1 MTETEIRQYALN
13 LVQPSRPL
21 TLAELESY
29 LATAADLL
37 RGSIDQADFK
47 AYIFPLMFF
56 KRISDVYLEE
66 FARALEE
73 SDGDHEFAAF
83 AENHRFA
90 IPEGSLWGDVRSYT
104 ENIGAALQN
113 AFRNIEKANPETLY
127 GIFGNANWTN
137 KDKLPDHKLA
147 ALIEHFSTKT
157 LSNTAVSPDVFGN
170 AYEYLIKRFADQSNK
185 KAGEYYTP
193 RSVVNLLI
201 NILDPA
207 EGESVYDPACGTGG
221 MLIEVIEHV
230 KSSGGNPKT
239 LWGKLYGQE
248 KVLATSAI
256 ARMNLLLHGVE
267 DFKIVRED
275 TLRSPG
281 FYTGNQLAQFD
292 CVVANPPFSLKNW
305 GESEWVSDKWGRNSL
320 GGVPPKGYADWAWVQ
335 HMLISARPKT
345 GRVAVV
351 LPQGALFRQ
360 GAEARIRTHVLRSG
374 VVDAVIGLAPNL
386 FYGTGLAACVV
397 ILSLNKVKVSSGKV
411 LFVNGD
417 QLFKRGRNQ
426 NTLEPEHSV
435 RLLQAYQAYDDI
447 DGFSRVVD
455 LEEIE
460 EKGGNLN
467 IPLYVARATTD
478 DKLTLADALMKLETA
493 YGHATETRSA
503 LEAELAKW
511 GLGQQQE
518 GLS

>member
-1 MTETEIRQYALN
+1 MTEEEAATIARS
-13 LVQPSRPL
+13 LVPTHVDRL
-21 TLAELESY
+21 TLSALEGY
-29 LATAADLL
+29 LATAADIL

-66 FARALEE
+66 FAEGLDE
-73 SDGDHEFAAF
+73 SGGDHEFAAF

-90 IPEGSLWGDVRSYT
+90 IPQGSLWADVRNHT
-104 ENIGAALQN
+104 ANIGHALLT
-113 AFRNIEKANPETLY
+113 AFREIEKANPETLY

-137 KDKLPDHKLA
+137 KDKLPDRKLA
-147 ALIEHFSTKT
+147 DLIEHFSTKT
-157 LSNTAVSPDVFGN
+157 LSNAAVAPDVFGN

-193 RSVVNLLI
+193 RSVVGLLVS
-201 NILDPA
+201 ILDPV

-230 KSSGGNPKT
+230 KAAGGSPKT

-267 DFKIVRED
+267 DFKILRED
-275 TLRSPG
+275 TLRNPA
-281 FYTGNQLAQFD
+281 FYTGNRLAQFD

-305 GESEWVSDKWGRNSL
+305 GEGEWSSDRWGRNTL

-335 HMLISARPKT
+335 HMLTSARPTT

-360 GAEARIRTHVLRSG
+360 GAEARIRTHILKSD
-374 VVDAVIGLAPNL
+374 VVDAVIGLGPNL
-386 FYGTGLAACVV
+386 FYGTGLAACVL
-397 ILSLNKVKVSSGKV
+397 ILRLGKSTENKGKV
-411 LFVNGD
+411 LFINGES
-417 QLFKRGRNQ
+417 LYKRGRNQ
-426 NTLEPEHSV
+426 NTFEPKHAQ
-435 RLLQAYQAYDDI
+435 RIIDAYKSFDDI
-447 DGFSRVVD
+447 DGLARVVNLD
-455 LEEIE
+455 EIA
-460 EKGGNLN
+460 GNNHNLN
-467 IPLYVARATTD
+467 IPLYVAAADTRQRMSLANAVAQVEATHQ
-478 DKLTLADALMKLETA
+478 TA
-493 YGHATETRSA
+493 VETRTA
-503 LEAELAKW
+503 LEAALEKW
-511 GLGQQQE
+511 GLGQD
-518 GLS
+518 SKA